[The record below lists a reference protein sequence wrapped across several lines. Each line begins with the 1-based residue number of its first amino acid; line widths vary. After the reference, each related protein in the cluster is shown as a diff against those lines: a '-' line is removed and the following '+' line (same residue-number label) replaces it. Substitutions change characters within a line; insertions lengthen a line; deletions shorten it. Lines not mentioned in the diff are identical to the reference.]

1 MDQLSLFATVIEE
14 LPPAKLALVLD
25 TANALQSKGVVD
37 VTTTDV
43 IFSEMLKVYV
53 KLLQKEG
60 GEDPKREAAAYEAV
74 KVPEVAAV
82 FKDQLIKMRQD
93 DAKEIQGVQIA
104 QGKYLEEL
112 HKFKQ
117 SHLPP
122 TYQPK
127 PLQAKSTSSN

>member
-53 KLLQKEG
+53 KLLQKEEG
-60 GEDPKREAAAYEAV
+60 QGEDRKREAAAYEAV
-74 KVPEVAAV
+74 RVPEVAAV

-93 DAKEIQGVQIA
+93 DAKEVQGVQIA

-117 SHLPP
+117 
-122 TYQPK
+122 
-127 PLQAKSTSSN
+127 